1 MKLLNY
7 VVRRT
12 FIRYKRKYPD
22 GKSNAPLPPPP
33 IPFGQKLDWHVCHL
47 QCRVSWDDA
56 IFFSLFRSP
65 RLVWIYFLAVTSL
78 QTFNANPLK
87 NRMSRSIDK
96 SLSSV
101 FEESKGCYPASKLSR
116 GFRGYSRADRLKGR
130 SPQWKRNPELTLS
143 QRAFLGVHHHRL
155 HQHHQKTLTQEVI
168 RSCTFPSMFNTVG
181 KAVLTWKSW
190 IKLVRHYLIMPE
202 NPSITVSI
210 PLASTRFQV
219 SVNISLL
226 TGIHK
231 LQVKW
236 RQNDIA
242 LK

>member
-7 VVRRT
+7 VARRT

-22 GKSNAPLPPPP
+22 GKSNPPLPPLPLRL
-33 IPFGQKLDWHVCHL
+33 G
-47 QCRVSWDDA
+47 RSWTDMCA
-56 IFFSLFRSP
+56 TCSAVWVEVMQFFFNLFRSL

-101 FEESKGCYPASKLSR
+101 FEESKGCYPGSKLSR

-143 QRAFLGVHHHRL
+143 QRAFLGVQHHRL

-190 IKLVRHYLIMPE
+190 IKLIRHYLIMPE
-202 NPSITVSI
+202 NPSVTVSI

-219 SVNISLL
+219 SINISLL

>member
-1 MKLLNY
+1 
-7 VVRRT
+7 
-12 FIRYKRKYPD
+12 
-22 GKSNAPLPPPP
+22 
-33 IPFGQKLDWHVCHL
+33 
-47 QCRVSWDDA
+47 
-56 IFFSLFRSP
+56 
-65 RLVWIYFLAVTSL
+65 
-78 QTFNANPLK
+78 
-87 NRMSRSIDK
+87 
-96 SLSSV
+96 
-101 FEESKGCYPASKLSR
+101 
-116 GFRGYSRADRLKGR
+116 
-130 SPQWKRNPELTLS
+130 
-143 QRAFLGVHHHRL
+143 
-155 HQHHQKTLTQEVI
+155 
-168 RSCTFPSMFNTVG
+168 MFNTVG